1 MHPMTVAKKEL
12 QHEIEELSP
21 ESLLELKQFVQYLK
35 FKEKKQTEEASPP
48 ARVDP
53 ELDPIFQ
60 IIGMAE
66 AEPFAD
72 EIDEILYGGKG

>member
-1 MHPMTVAKKEL
+1 MTVAKKKL

-35 FKEKKQTEEASPP
+35 FKEKKQAKEASPP
-48 ARVDP
+48 ARFEP
-53 ELDPIFQ
+53 EQDPIFQ

-72 EIDEILYGGKG
+72 EIDEILYGGKE